1 MNKALPI
8 ALAILVSGSLFGC
21 TPSSGTE
28 EPPKPPP
35 QTQPADEK
43 AAVTTLVEQFGQRL
57 QAVSLSDPSDRVK
70 QSMQTQYGDL
80 VSPELLAQWQ
90 ANPRVA
96 PGRLTSSPWPDRID
110 VRSVEH
116 VRAGYRVT
124 GEVIEVTSVEKVKGG
139 AAAKRPITLEVE
151 KINDRWVI
159 TAVTLAPYENAEKVT
174 YQNPEYGFSFP
185 LPASWQGYTIV
196 PGTWEGYAVGSSS
209 GQQLVETG
217 PTLSIRH
224 PLWTEQRPRQDIPIM
239 IFTVDQWKRL
249 EAGAFHVSAGPV
261 GPSELGR
268 NAQFVFALPPRYNY
282 AFPPGYEEVESI
294 VRGNALRPETPSK

>member
-1 MNKALPI
+1 MNKALPF

-43 AAVTTLVEQFGQRL
+43 AAVTALVEQFGQRL
-57 QAVSLSDPSDRVK
+57 QAVSLLAPSDQVK
-70 QSMQTQYGDL
+70 QSMQAQYGDL

-90 ANPRVA
+90 ANPQAA
-96 PGRLTSSPWPDRID
+96 PGRVTSSPWPDRIE
-110 VRSVEH
+110 VRSVDQ

-124 GEVIEVTSVEKVKGG
+124 GEVIEVTSVEKVKGD
-139 AAAKRPITLEVE
+139 AAEKRPITLEVE
-151 KINDRWVI
+151 KINGRWMI
-159 TAVTLAPYENAEKVT
+159 TAVTLGPYANAGTVI
-174 YQNPEYGFSFP
+174 YQNPEYGFSFR

-196 PGTWEGYAVGSSS
+196 PGKWEGYAVGGPS

-217 PTLSIRH
+217 PMLSIRH

-239 IFTVDQWKRL
+239 IFTVDQWNRL
-249 EAGAFHVSAGPV
+249 QADAFHIGAAPV
-261 GPSELGR
+261 GPRELGR
-268 NAQFVFALPPRYNY
+268 NARFVFALPARYNF

-294 VRGNALRPETPSK
+294 LQGNPLLPETPSK